1 MRKIISAATAAAIM
15 TAGVA
20 HAAGT
25 ATTTFAV
32 TATVAATCSTSA
44 TALAF
49 PTYTPGGGAV
59 TQTSAVSVKCTQGTP
74 YTVGLNGGATTGGTV
89 AQRLMA
95 SGTNTLQYNLYTT
108 NGYATVW
115 GNTTGSWQ
123 SGTGAGLGT
132 TNSLTVYGQ
141 IPDSATNQAAV
152 PATTYADTIT
162 VTVTY

>member
-1 MRKIISAATAAAIM
+1 
-15 TAGVA
+15 
-20 HAAGT
+20 
-25 ATTTFAV
+25 
-32 TATVAATCSTSA
+32 
-44 TALAF
+44 
-49 PTYTPGGGAV
+49 
-59 TQTSAVSVKCTQGTP
+59 
-74 YTVGLNGGATTGGTV
+74 
-89 AQRLMA
+89 MA